1 MKIYSI
7 KLKSKNNTNIFI
19 VETNMGEYT
28 FFSDVLVKYSLS
40 EKEIEDDVFYTALKE
55 SEVLIATNLAM
66 KYLGSR
72 LKTEKQ
78 LREYLL
84 KKNFSLDS
92 IDEVLSKLKEYKLID
107 DTEYAKIYIRSN
119 RQNSKTRLKQKLI
132 QSGVDKNFIDN
143 ALDDIDDYESCLQNA
158 KKFFKNKMVNKEN
171 CEKLTRRLQYM
182 GYAWDTIKKVLLNL
196 SDLDFD

>member
-28 FFSDVLVKYSLS
+28 FFSDVIVKYSLS

-84 KKNFSLDS
+84 K
-92 IDEVLSKLKEYKLID
+92 
-107 DTEYAKIYIRSN
+107 
-119 RQNSKTRLKQKLI
+119 
-132 QSGVDKNFIDN
+132 
-143 ALDDIDDYESCLQNA
+143 
-158 KKFFKNKMVNKEN
+158 
-171 CEKLTRRLQYM
+171 
-182 GYAWDTIKKVLLNL
+182 
-196 SDLDFD
+196 

>member
-78 LREYLL
+78 LCEYLL

>member
-28 FFSDVLVKYSLS
+28 FFSDVVVKYSLS

-119 RQNSKTRLKQKLI
+119 RQNSKTRIKQKLI

>member
-7 KLKSKNNTNIFI
+7 KLKSKNNSNIFI

-28 FFSDVLVKYSLS
+28 FFSDVVVKYSLS

>member
-92 IDEVLSKLKEYKLID
+92 IDKVLSKLKEYKLID

>member
-28 FFSDVLVKYSLS
+28 FFSDVVVKYSLS

>member
-1 MKIYSI
+1 
-7 KLKSKNNTNIFI
+7 
-19 VETNMGEYT
+19 
-28 FFSDVLVKYSLS
+28 
-40 EKEIEDDVFYTALKE
+40 
-55 SEVLIATNLAM
+55 M

>member
-28 FFSDVLVKYSLS
+28 FFSDVIVKYSLS

>member
-1 MKIYSI
+1 
-7 KLKSKNNTNIFI
+7 
-19 VETNMGEYT
+19 MGEYT
-28 FFSDVLVKYSLS
+28 FFSDVIVKYSLS

-78 LREYLL
+78 LHEYLL

>member
-7 KLKSKNNTNIFI
+7 KLKSKNNSNIFI

-28 FFSDVLVKYSLS
+28 FFSDVIVKYSLS